1 MIRRKIGHLM
11 VASTFVLAMLGAGAT
26 IAFATDTT
34 TPGADLTNDVSTAE
48 QGETATANDVDNADE
63 VDEDNQDEDEDVD
76 ESEVVEVHVTEAV
89 EAPESSE
96 STNS

>member
-26 IAFATDTT
+26 IAFATNST
-34 TPGADLTNDVSTAE
+34 TPGTELTNDVQAGE
-48 QGETATANDVDNADE
+48 QGVTATANDVDTADE
-63 VDEDNQDEDEDVD
+63 VDEDDQDEDVD
-76 ESEVVEVHVTEAV
+76 ETEVHVAEQA
-89 EAPESSE
+89 EAPESSD